1 MNGYTVC
8 EIVVPGVCTTV
19 WSYIPRYL
27 SFSFIALCNAK
38 GEKGNR
44 EKKRVPSAHRYLTH
58 QPTSLDMGT
67 CKGLERES
75 ESRISVK
82 GERGE
87 KYWG

>member
-1 MNGYTVC
+1 MQ
-8 EIVVPGVCTTV
+8 
-19 WSYIPRYL
+19 
-27 SFSFIALCNAK
+27 
-38 GEKGNR
+38 R
-44 EKKRVPSAHRYLTH
+44 EGRKKETERKQKVHSAHTYLTH

>member
-1 MNGYTVC
+1 MQREG
-8 EIVVPGVCTTV
+8 
-19 WSYIPRYL
+19 R
-27 SFSFIALCNAK
+27 K
-38 GEKGNR
+38 GKQR
-44 EKKRVPSAHRYLTH
+44 ERNKKKKVHSAHYLTH

-82 GERGE
+82 GEKGE

>member
-1 MNGYTVC
+1 MYHSMFHT
-8 EIVVPGVCTTV
+8 
-19 WSYIPRYL
+19 YL
-27 SFSFIALCNAK
+27 GSFSFIALCNAK

-44 EKKRVPSAHRYLTH
+44 EKKKVHSAHYLTH

-82 GERGE
+82 GE
-87 KYWG
+87 